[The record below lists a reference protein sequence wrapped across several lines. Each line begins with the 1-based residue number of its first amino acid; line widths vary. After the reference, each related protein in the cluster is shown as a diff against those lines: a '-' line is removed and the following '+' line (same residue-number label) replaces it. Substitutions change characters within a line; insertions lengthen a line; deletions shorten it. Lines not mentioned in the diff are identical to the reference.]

1 MQSTFY
7 YIYCIY
13 IYMPLKLHNLDL
25 NMMSFKFESSNR
37 ADFFRWTSCASLVG
51 RLSVRAG
58 LFAGQRWIYS
68 GKLWFF
74 MSVEPQIHL
83 IWPIEVQFSYPYV
96 KGWFHKP
103 WIQDPPTGPFRISC
117 FFFQVLAESSWSS
130 TRLFQWSIFPMEFSL
145 IKVNHCFGKRGVKN
159 SWDDVTFMDKN
170 LR

>member
-1 MQSTFY
+1 
-7 YIYCIY
+7 
-13 IYMPLKLHNLDL
+13 MPLKLHNLDL

-117 FFFQVLAESSWSS
+117 FFFSSSGWIKLVIDS
-130 TRLFQWSIFPMEFSL
+130 TFSVINFSHGIFVDQGEPL
-145 IKVNHCFGKRGVKN
+145 LRKKRGEELMGWRHIYGQKPEV
-159 SWDDVTFMDKN
+159 SEWVQ
-170 LR
+170 RI